1 MILDAKKKKNQNNQ
15 RKLNINYIFDNSI
28 ISALNF
34 LSNRGNM
41 EVGMKCH
48 KICNV
53 FSSGSGK
60 KMIHTDTGKCG
71 KMFFSELE
79 PKVYNCSL
87 YYSLGFSV
95 NFAS

>member
-1 MILDAKKKKNQNNQ
+1 MSQNLQCILKWF
-15 RKLNINYIFDNSI
+15 R
-28 ISALNF
+28 
-34 LSNRGNM
+34 
-41 EVGMKCH
+41 
-48 KICNV
+48 
-53 FSSGSGK
+53 K

-79 PKVYNCSL
+79 PKVHNCSL